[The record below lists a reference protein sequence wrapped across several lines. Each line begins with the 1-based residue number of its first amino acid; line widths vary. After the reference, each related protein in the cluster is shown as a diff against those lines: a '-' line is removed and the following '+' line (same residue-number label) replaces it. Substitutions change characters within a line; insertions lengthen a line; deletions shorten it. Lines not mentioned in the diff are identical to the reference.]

1 MKCHCSIVTD
11 MDTLVLWIAFLM
23 CPQITYLSL
32 KAHDLWVMPVFSLMC
47 ILATVVTQCH
57 LWVARLGYHHQGERG
72 VKGCSGSLWVGGGVF
87 GLPSLMSRLHGEPL
101 SKHL

>member
-1 MKCHCSIVTD
+1 MGYAC
-11 MDTLVLWIAFLM
+11 
-23 CPQITYLSL
+23 
-32 KAHDLWVMPVFSLMC
+32 FSLMC

-101 SKHL
+101 SKHLQINTHPQPTLCVGPHYQYAIKPQIWGYTIYQRQ